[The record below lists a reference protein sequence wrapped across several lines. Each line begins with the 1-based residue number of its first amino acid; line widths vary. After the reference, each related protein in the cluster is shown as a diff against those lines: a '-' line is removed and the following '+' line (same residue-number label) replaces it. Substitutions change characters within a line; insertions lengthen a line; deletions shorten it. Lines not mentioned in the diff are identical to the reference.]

1 MSAPS
6 YGKRW
11 PATAALW
18 DRAKTRPSKV
28 HEVAVTAKR
37 LLANKSRYQAI
48 EKKTGVPWYV
58 IAVIHEREASG
69 RFDRQLAQ
77 GDPLNRRSTNEPI
90 AGPFPSFEASAVWAL
105 HHDHMDKVI
114 DWRVEKEL
122 CWEEGFN
129 GWGYANNHPSIPSP
143 YIWGGS
149 TVQKPGKYIRDHVW
163 SSTVMDEQLGTAVLM
178 KALADLDHSIV
189 FRRETP
195 LGTPGDEGHPVE
207 PPTPL
212 NQVDTS
218 EKVKKPPFPIPTS
231 SSTPPPPPPLP
242 KPGGVWGWITRTRS

>member
-6 YGKRW
+6 YGQRW
-11 PATAALW
+11 HTYAILW
-18 DRAKTRPSKV
+18 DHAQTRPNKAA
-28 HEVAVTAKR
+28 EVAAVAKR
-37 LLANKSRYQAI
+37 LLSNKARYQAI

-90 AGPFPSFEASAVWAL
+90 SGPFASFEDSAVWAL
-105 HHDHMDKVI
+105 HHDHLDKVI

-122 CWEEGFN
+122 YWEEAYN
-129 GWGYANNHPSIPSP
+129 GWGYANNHPSIPTP
-143 YIWGGS
+143 YLWGGS

-163 SSTVMDEQLGTAVLM
+163 SSTEMDQQIGTATLM

-195 LGTPGDEGHPVE
+195 PGTPGDEGHPV
-207 PPTPL
+207 PPPIPL

-218 EKVKKPPFPIPTS
+218 EKVKKPSPPAPL
-231 SSTPPPPPPLP
+231 TPPTTPPV
-242 KPGGVWGWITRTRS
+242 KSGGLWGWITRTR